1 MNSNWDSLE
10 GVELH
15 LLTTTIA
22 SSYIDWVYHGE
33 PVNLHRG
40 MESPDEWTSSSYLF
54 NEGTSSNSFYEENEM
69 LGKSHDLQ
77 DGIEHIEEMEND
89 LENEMSF
96 NSGVDLEE
104 DRTNVIFE

>member
-40 MESPDEWTSSSYLF
+40 MESPDE
-54 NEGTSSNSFYEENEM
+54 
-69 LGKSHDLQ
+69 
-77 DGIEHIEEMEND
+77 
-89 LENEMSF
+89 
-96 NSGVDLEE
+96 
-104 DRTNVIFE
+104 